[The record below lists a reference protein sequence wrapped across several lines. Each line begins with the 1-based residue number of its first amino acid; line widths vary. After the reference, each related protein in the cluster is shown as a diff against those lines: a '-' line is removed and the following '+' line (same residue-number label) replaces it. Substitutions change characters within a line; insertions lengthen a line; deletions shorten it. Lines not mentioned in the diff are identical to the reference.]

1 MQPSF
6 DYSVLTKAVRLSLVF
21 SLVSLSTSALAEQ
34 NQTEE
39 AEVEVISV
47 YGEQGNSR
55 TATKLDLTVYETP
68 QTVTVVSRPQIEDFS
83 LHSVNELLSYTPGV
97 TVESV
102 ETDRTYY
109 TARGFDVVNFQY
121 DGIGVPFSSG
131 LTNGQYDTAAFEQIE
146 VIKGA
151 AGLVTGLANPSATVN
166 YIRKRPTKDL
176 AAYGTLSVASEN
188 MRRAEAD
195 VSGSLSEDFRGRAV
209 ASKESADSY
218 LDRKSDDNSLIYL
231 VGEYDL
237 SDKTLLTFGHSS
249 NNNKVDGSMSGALPL
264 YYTDGSPTD
273 YAVSTNTATD
283 WAFRDVE
290 SKQSFAELRHQLSEQ
305 WSLNLNL
312 SQNDATMA
320 SELFYVY
327 GTPIR
332 GTEIGLLGYAYG
344 YDLDETQKMAD
355 VYLTGQFSLG
365 GRDHELML
373 GLNYAHIDLFGQSF
387 YDYETGYPVLGSDWA
402 LGNSV
407 KGVFDDTDPY
417 STAHKDKQIHQSAY
431 FATRLHLTDELSVLA
446 GARTMSVKQ
455 SGYNYGVDASS
466 DADETVPYVGA
477 MYQLNDTVALYGSY
491 SEVFTPQSF
500 VDTKFNAL
508 GVAQGEHSEI
518 GSKFSLNNSRATA
531 SVALFRSDLNNVGEF
546 VAVVDGVNTYS
557 GLDYSS
563 EGAELEL
570 VGSVTDQL
578 NLSLG
583 YTWLHSVEGNEGQQ
597 VRTYVPRDIV
607 KASGVYYPDLVPDL
621 SFGASVQWQD
631 SVYTSPE
638 ATVRITQDSYV
649 LMDLFVR
656 YQLNDNLSLALNG
669 MNVTDK
675 KYYESLYWT
684 QAYYGAPRQWQ
695 ASITWRY

>member
-1 MQPSF
+1 MQQPFYHSAL
-6 DYSVLTKAVRLSLVF
+6 SRAVRLSLA
-21 SLVSLSTSALAEQ
+21 VSLSSLSFHALAQSTAEK
-34 NQTEE
+34 ES
-39 AEVEVISV
+39 EVEVIAV
-47 YGEQGNSR
+47 YGEQGDSR
-55 TATKLDLTVYETP
+55 SATKLDLSVYETP

-166 YIRKRPTKDL
+166 YIRKRPTEEL
-176 AAYGTLSVASEN
+176 AAYGTLSLASEK
-188 MRRAEAD
+188 MRRAEGD
-195 VSGSLSEDFRGRAV
+195 VSGSLTEDFRGRAV
-209 ASKESADSY
+209 VAKESADSY

-231 VGEYDL
+231 VGEYDVT
-237 SDKTLLTFGHSS
+237 DATVLTFGHSS

-273 YAVSTNTATD
+273 YDISTNTATD
-283 WAFRDVE
+283 WAFRDVKSE
-290 SKQSFAELRHQLSEQ
+290 QTFAEVRHQLSDD
-305 WSLNLNL
+305 WSLNLHL
-312 SQNDATMA
+312 TQNDSNMV

-327 GTPIR
+327 GTPER
-332 GTEIGLLGYAYG
+332 GTEIGLFGYAYG
-344 YDLDETQKMAD
+344 YDMDETQKMAD
-355 VYLTGQFSLG
+355 LYLSGQFSLG
-365 GRDHELML
+365 GRQHELML

-417 STAHKDKQIHQSAY
+417 STGHKDKQIHQSAY
-431 FATRLHLTDELSVLA
+431 FATRLHLNDQLSVLA
-446 GARTMSVKQ
+446 GARTMSVSQ
-455 SGYNYGVDASS
+455 GGYNYGVDASS
-466 DADETVPYVGA
+466 DTDETVPYLGA
-477 MYQLNDTVALYGSY
+477 MYQLNDTVAFYGSY

-500 VDTKFNAL
+500 VDPEFNAL
-508 GVAQGEHSEI
+508 GSAEGEHTEI
-518 GSKFSLNNSRATA
+518 GSKFSLNNARATA

-546 VAVVDGVNTYS
+546 MGVVNGVNTYR

-570 VGSVTDQL
+570 VGSVTDEL

-583 YTWLHSVEGNEGQQ
+583 YTWLHSVEGNEGEQ
-597 VRTYVPRDIV
+597 VRTYVPRDLI
-607 KASGVYYPDLVPDL
+607 KLSGVYYPELVPAL

-631 SVYTSPE
+631 SVYTSP
-638 ATVRITQDSYV
+638 ATDVTITQDSYALLDV
-649 LMDLFVR
+649 FMR
-656 YQLNDNLSLALNG
+656 YQLSNNLSLALNAT
-669 MNVTDK
+669 NVTDK

-684 QAYYGAPRQWQ
+684 QAYYGAPRQFQ
-695 ASITWRY
+695 ASVTWRY

>member
-6 DYSVLTKAVRLSLVF
+6 DHSVLAKAVRLSLVF

-121 DGIGVPFSSG
+121 DGIGAPFSSG

-237 SDKTLLTFGHSS
+237 SDKTLLTVGHSS

-477 MYQLNDTVALYGSY
+477 MYQLNDTVAFYGSY

-500 VDTKFNAL
+500 VDTNFNAL

-518 GSKFSLNNSRATA
+518 GSKFSLNNSKATA

-546 VAVVDGVNTYS
+546 VAVVNGVNTYS

>member
-500 VDTKFNAL
+500 VDTNFNAL

-546 VAVVDGVNTYS
+546 VAVVNGVNTYS

>member
-195 VSGSLSEDFRGRAV
+195 VSGSLSEDFRGRVV

-218 LDRKSDDNSLIYL
+218 LDRKTDDNSLIYL
-231 VGEYDL
+231 VGEHDL

-477 MYQLNDTVALYGSY
+477 MYQLNDTVAFYGSY

-500 VDTKFNAL
+500 VDTNFNAL

-546 VAVVDGVNTYS
+546 VAVVNGVNTYS